1 MKLFINM
8 FLCIAIGAIFLALA
22 GCSKDNNTGPAIIS
36 LTPPTNLRALSK
48 DTTVQLIWDASEFQS
63 DKSFANYR
71 IFTTGA
77 SSRIDSTTST
87 TILIPGLING
97 TVDTFEVFTVRND
110 GAISD
115 GIRIVWGP
123 TVRYMHRKIYE
134 CDSQNPNGL
143 VFSAGNTLHF
153 QTAVPD
159 SIDLWIDGR
168 NGATP
173 VLKNPG
179 LIAHSAG
186 WRATKFAQHAG
197 SGLDQYYPI
206 PGVSAFTNDSLA
218 ISSTEVYFAVN
229 AGGNYVRFI
238 SSEVQGTA
246 PDRFV
251 YIDISYNSIPQKPWA
266 KR

>member
-1 MKLFINM
+1 MKLLIHSLWYLVAAVM
-8 FLCIAIGAIFLALA
+8 LIALT
-22 GCSKDNNTGPAIIS
+22 GCSKDNNTGPVVIS

-115 GIRIVWGP
+115 GIRIIWGP

-134 CDSQNPNGL
+134 YDSQNPNGL
-143 VFSAGNTLHF
+143 VFSAGGTLHF

-173 VLKNPG
+173 VLKNPS

-186 WRATKFAQHAG
+186 WRTTKFAQHAG

-218 ISSTEVYFAVN
+218 ISSAEVYFTVTAS
-229 AGGNYVRFI
+229 GNYIRFI

-246 PDRFV
+246 PDRFI
-251 YIDISYNSIPQKPWA
+251 YIDIAYNSIPQKPWA